1 MTNNGGFDP
10 GLFVGEGR
18 NDGKIKREVELAI
31 VQLLVPIPSSNTRH
45 FGETKTDESVQRHP
59 PPSGLG
65 VRFQR
70 NVIHLMRT
78 FEDTDVDRIAF
89 PVNERAVEPQ
99 LGGRGNILRD
109 TVLSIPVAR
118 SAFARNERS
127 NVDTTSRS

>member
-1 MTNNGGFDP
+1 VLIQAPSDTKHS
-10 GLFVGEGR
+10 GEA
-18 NDGKIKREVELAI
+18 KI
-31 VQLLVPIPSSNTRH
+31 
-45 FGETKTDESVQRHP
+45 DESVQRHP

-70 NVIHLMRT
+70 NVIHLMRM
-78 FEDTDVDRIAF
+78 FKDTSVDRIAF
-89 PVNERAVEPQ
+89 PVNEHAAEPQ
-99 LGGRGNILRD
+99 LGGRGDILRD